1 VLKEKLAEAIKRWQK
16 ENLRLS
22 PPNSE
27 QQIIDCFLAIK
38 SLISKD
44 ILEFCSNFG
53 GMVDGDMSES
63 LLSVWTLEM
72 IVKENSASSELTYFA
87 DFLIESHRY
96 AFKYEDV
103 KTSSV
108 YSNYES
114 EDFVKIADSIEQF
127 FDLYLTNPN
136 RIGLFKE

>member
-1 VLKEKLAEAIKRWQK
+1 MLKEKLAEAIKRWQK

-22 PPNSE
+22 PPNYE
-27 QQIIDCFLAIK
+27 QQIIDCFLAVE

-44 ILEFCSNFG
+44 ILEFYSNFG
-53 GMVDGDMSES
+53 GMINGDMDES

-72 IVKENSASSELTYFA
+72 IVKENSASSELTCFA
-87 DFLIESHRY
+87 DFLIDSHRY
-96 AFKYEDV
+96 AFKYENV
-103 KTSSV
+103 NISSV
-108 YSNYES
+108 YSDYES

-136 RIGLFKE
+136 KIGLN